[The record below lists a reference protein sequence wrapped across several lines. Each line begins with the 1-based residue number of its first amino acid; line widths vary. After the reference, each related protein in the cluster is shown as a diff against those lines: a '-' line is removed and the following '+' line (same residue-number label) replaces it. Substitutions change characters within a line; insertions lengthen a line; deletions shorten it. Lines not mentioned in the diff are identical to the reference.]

1 MILKNF
7 YINIVIRLVLIFIT
21 GFLILPV
28 IQRLPGE
35 YLFTLLGIG
44 LILTLQIIHL
54 FRFINQVNRNITR
67 FFSAVKNEDSMLI
80 FQEAAENKH
89 LRDLYQSM
97 RDLNERLLS
106 VRAEGQKQSLLLTNL
121 VNNIGIGIILY
132 YDTGAVRMIN
142 QAAKELLNL
151 STLNHISKLKGIEAD
166 LYDRMINLQ
175 PGRPEVVR
183 VIQPNRGTNMHGTV
197 KQLLLKK
204 DMIKTEGETLNTIT
218 IQNIVR
224 EMERKE
230 LDSWQ
235 KLIRVLT
242 HEIMNS
248 VSPILSLTRSISA
261 YFIKGKEDQPIQPM
275 EINPDTVK
283 KTVSGLHTIQETGEG
298 LIDFVGKYRT
308 LSRLPEPQFAPFKI
322 ETLFNRVKKLMQEEM
337 EKKHISL
344 KTTISEANL
353 ELVADINLV
362 EKVLINLVK
371 NAAEAMDQEVH
382 GNIVLKAMKNQN
394 SIVLQVEDDGT
405 GIPADIMEDIFVP
418 FFTTKTSGSGI
429 GLSLSRQIMLQH
441 EGTLS
446 VYSIQGEKTVFTLKF

>member
-1 MILKNF
+1 
-7 YINIVIRLVLIFIT
+7 
-21 GFLILPV
+21 
-28 IQRLPGE
+28 
-35 YLFTLLGIG
+35 
-44 LILTLQIIHL
+44 
-54 FRFINQVNRNITR
+54 
-67 FFSAVKNEDSMLI
+67 
-80 FQEAAENKH
+80 
-89 LRDLYQSM
+89 
-97 RDLNERLLS
+97 
-106 VRAEGQKQSLLLTNL
+106 
-121 VNNIGIGIILY
+121 
-132 YDTGAVRMIN
+132 
-142 QAAKELLNL
+142 
-151 STLNHISKLKGIEAD
+151 
-166 LYDRMINLQ
+166 
-175 PGRPEVVR
+175 
-183 VIQPNRGTNMHGTV
+183 
-197 KQLLLKK
+197 
-204 DMIKTEGETLNTIT
+204 MIKTEGETLNTIT

>member
-151 STLNHISKLKGIEAD
+151 STL
-166 LYDRMINLQ
+166 
-175 PGRPEVVR
+175 
-183 VIQPNRGTNMHGTV
+183 TN
-197 KQLLLKK
+197 
-204 DMIKTEGETLNTIT
+204 N
-218 IQNIVR
+218 
-224 EMERKE
+224 
-230 LDSWQ
+230 
-235 KLIRVLT
+235 
-242 HEIMNS
+242 
-248 VSPILSLTRSISA
+248 
-261 YFIKGKEDQPIQPM
+261 
-275 EINPDTVK
+275 
-283 KTVSGLHTIQETGEG
+283 
-298 LIDFVGKYRT
+298 
-308 LSRLPEPQFAPFKI
+308 
-322 ETLFNRVKKLMQEEM
+322 
-337 EKKHISL
+337 
-344 KTTISEANL
+344 
-353 ELVADINLV
+353 
-362 EKVLINLVK
+362 
-371 NAAEAMDQEVH
+371 
-382 GNIVLKAMKNQN
+382 
-394 SIVLQVEDDGT
+394 
-405 GIPADIMEDIFVP
+405 
-418 FFTTKTSGSGI
+418 FF
-429 GLSLSRQIMLQH
+429 
-441 EGTLS
+441 
-446 VYSIQGEKTVFTLKF
+446 

>member
-7 YINIVIRLVLIFIT
+7 TINIVIRLGLIFIT
-21 GFLILPV
+21 GFLMLPV

-35 YLFTLLGIG
+35 YLFSLLGTG
-44 LILTLQIIHL
+44 VILVLQIIYL

-67 FFSAVKNEDSMLI
+67 FFSAVKNEDSMLL
-80 FQEAAENKH
+80 FQEAVENKY

-97 RDLNERLLS
+97 RDLNERLID

-121 VNNIGIGIILY
+121 VSNIGIGIILY
-132 YDTGAVRMIN
+132 YDSGEVKMIN

-151 STLNHISKLKGIEAD
+151 STLNHLNKLKDNEAD

-183 VIQPNRGTNMHGTV
+183 VIHPNRGENLQGTV

-204 DMIKTEGETLNTIT
+204 DMIKTEGETLNTIS

-248 VSPILSLTRSISA
+248 VIPILSLTRSITG
-261 YFIKGKEDQPIQPM
+261 YFIKEKEDQPIQPTD
-275 EINPDTVK
+275 INPEAVN
-283 KTVSGLHTIQETGEG
+283 KTVSGLQTIRETGEG
-298 LIDFVGKYRT
+298 LIDFVARYRT

-322 ETLFNRVKKLMQEEM
+322 ETLFTRVKELMQEEM
-337 EKKHISL
+337 GKKHISL
-344 KTTISEANL
+344 RTTISEANL

-371 NAAEAMDQEVH
+371 NAAEAMDHHEH
-382 GNIVLKAMKNQN
+382 GRIVLKAMKNQD
-394 SIVLQVEDDGT
+394 SIFIQVEDNGP
-405 GIPADIMEDIFVP
+405 GISEDIMDDIFVP
-418 FFTTKTSGSGI
+418 FFTTKIHGSGI

-446 VYSIQGEKTVFTLKF
+446 VYSAQGESTVFTLKF